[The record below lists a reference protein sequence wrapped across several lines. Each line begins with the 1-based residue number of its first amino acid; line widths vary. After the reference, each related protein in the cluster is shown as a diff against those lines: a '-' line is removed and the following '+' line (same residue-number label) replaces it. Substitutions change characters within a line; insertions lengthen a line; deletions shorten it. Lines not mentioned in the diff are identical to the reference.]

1 MLDPEKILPD
11 YRGWIWRV
19 AMNLARDRQT
29 QEDLAQEG
37 YYAMWE
43 ALKTFDASRGAL
55 PSWLTR
61 AAQQRMYRVVSRNY
75 LFLGTPGVKGH
86 SRELPAVPI
95 DTTPN
100 PTEESGGWV
109 DRQLSTELGDIEM
122 AYHHGQIMEAI
133 WSLTPKQR
141 QYVYYRFWHQMTNS
155 EIRQVIGGGD
165 PSGHWTHPERGARAR
180 LAARLRDLADA
191 V

>member
-19 AMNLARDRQT
+19 VMNVSKDRQT
-29 QEDLAQEG
+29 QEDLAQEC

-43 ALKTFDASRGAL
+43 ALKKYDPAKGAL
-55 PSWLTR
+55 PSFLTVSATNR
-61 AAQQRMYRVVSRNY
+61 LNRVLKRDAY
-75 LFLGTPGVKGH
+75 LGTPGVRGH
-86 SRELPAVPI
+86 RREAAAVPI

-100 PTEESGGWV
+100 PTEESGGWI
-109 DRQLSTELGDIEM
+109 DRQLSTTLGDVEL
-122 AYHHGQIMEAI
+122 AYHHGEIMDAI
-133 WSLTPKQR
+133 RTLTPKQQR
-141 QYVYYRFWHQMTNS
+141 YVYYRFWHQMTNP
-155 EIRQVIGGGD
+155 EIRQIIGGGD

-180 LAARLRDLADA
+180 LAARLGDLADA